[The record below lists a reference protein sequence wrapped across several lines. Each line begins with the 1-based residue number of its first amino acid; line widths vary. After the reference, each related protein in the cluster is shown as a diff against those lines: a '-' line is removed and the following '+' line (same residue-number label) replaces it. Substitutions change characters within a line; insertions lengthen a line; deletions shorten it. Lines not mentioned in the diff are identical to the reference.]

1 MTTIKIDDRTSI
13 KILTLRDDD
22 PRTRILAERLVTYP
36 DTGYTVPLPAAAE
49 EIAWVRRTDPTARNR
64 VGQLGAIVFD
74 EPSQSQIDAA
84 VQRVT
89 ERVRLTD
96 HEAIADCA
104 GYFYDR
110 APCNGDRVR
119 RPASLVGGIWYT
131 PSGAGGGSVR
141 VPSDVQIHAYTE
153 EERAER
159 ERRHALNEEQAAGF
173 AAERASVPS

>member
-1 MTTIKIDDRTSI
+1 MSTIKIDDRTSI

-22 PRTRILAERLVTYP
+22 PRIRILAERLVTYP

-49 EIAWVRRTDPTARNR
+49 EIAWARRTDPTARNR
-64 VGQLGAIVFD
+64 GGQLGAIVFD

-84 VQRVT
+84 VRRVT

-119 RPASLVGGIWYT
+119 RPASLVGGVWFT
-131 PSGAGGGSVR
+131 PSGTGGGSVR
-141 VPSDVQIHAYTE
+141 VPSDVRIHAYTD
-153 EERAER
+153 EERADR
-159 ERRHALNEEQAAGF
+159 ARRDALNDAAVEG
-173 AAERASVPS
+173 ARVPSC